1 MKKILLGL
9 IMLVTAATMNAQVEL
24 QQVLEEFD
32 ISHYGTVDELFEK
45 DPLHRMIGLDDLFLL
60 RHQSHIAPNADYDY
74 SYYYHFYDA
83 DCNLYKRLKE
93 IDDGFSYEVKYIARN
108 VFTTDGKICRLVGKY
123 EYIPSPVEGPGGSE
137 FRGLQIIDED
147 GKVLQEITWDDK
159 YGRYVDLVL
168 IKVGNKY
175 KLLLYTQNSI
185 FYNDD
190 SMGYEIYYYVH
201 IYSCPG
207 NGETTTSVQNVPA
220 KVKRNAY
227 PNPAT
232 DLVTLPYD
240 ANGTTSMKIYD
251 MQGKLVERKF
261 LDKSKQELQ
270 LNVKNYPSGM
280 YFFEVNGESNS
291 FIVE

>member
-9 IMLVTAATMNAQVEL
+9 IMLATAATMTAQVVL
-24 QQVLEEFD
+24 QQVLEEFSGHD
-32 ISHYGTVDELFEK
+32 NSVFSESVFDR

-60 RHQSHIAPNADYDY
+60 RYQNHDIHNGDRDY

-93 IDDGFSYEVKYIARN
+93 IDDGFFYVVHYITRN
-108 VFTTDGKICRLVGKY
+108 VFTTDGKICRLVRKNAY
-123 EYIPSPVEGPGGSE
+123 SDYGGYN
-137 FRGLQIIDED
+137 FLGFQIIDED
-147 GKVLQEITWDDK
+147 GKVIQEITWDNK
-159 YGRYVDLVL
+159 YGSCQKVEL

-175 KLLLYTQNSI
+175 KLLLSTECQTNW
-185 FYNDD
+185 NAET
-190 SMGYEIYYYVH
+190 MGCDTYYYVLV
-201 IYSCPG
+201 YSCPG
-207 NGETTTSVQNVPA
+207 NGETTTSVENVPM

-227 PNPAT
+227 PNPAS

-240 ANGTTSMKIYD
+240 ANGATSMNIYD

-261 LDKSKQELQ
+261 LDKTKQELQ
-270 LNVKNYPSGM
+270 LNVKNYTSGM
-280 YFFEVNGESNS
+280 YFFEVNGESYS